1 LKLDINFH
9 KKDICIW
16 IGGLILIS
24 LVITAGSIPF
34 MDLLPPGE
42 SSKEVLVSPSR
53 EHILGTNDVGQ
64 DIFSR
69 LLYGL
74 RVSIFTS
81 LSVGL
86 AATLIAGFLG
96 SMAALTGGAF
106 DRFILRL
113 CDVFL
118 ALPEFII
125 CLLIASYIRPNV
137 ITLILIISLLNW
149 QGPLKVIRSQVV
161 ICKENLSV
169 YTARTFGANKIH
181 ILRKHIIPEILPLL
195 ISTFIR
201 NARVAVFMEASLSYL
216 GLVDPKTISWGKIMG
231 NAMAFTYLDVWK
243 WWLLPVGVV
252 LSLFLLSLSYIG
264 YYMENKRNVYLEE
277 IES

>member
-1 LKLDINFH
+1 MKLI
-9 KKDICIW
+9 KKDIFIW
-16 IGGLILIS
+16 IGVLILIS
-24 LVITAGSIPF
+24 FVIIAIIVPF
-34 MDLLPPGE
+34 VGLISPVD
-42 SSKEVLVSPSR
+42 SSKEVFLLPSK
-53 EHILGTNDVGQ
+53 EHILGTNDIGQ

-81 LSVGL
+81 LSVGVV
-86 AATLIAGFLG
+86 ATFISAFLG
-96 SMAALTGGAF
+96 TMAGLIGGIF
-106 DRFILRL
+106 ERFILRL

-125 CLLIASYIRPNV
+125 CLLVASYIQPNT
-137 ITLILIISLLNW
+137 ITLIFVISLLNW

-161 ICKENLSV
+161 ICKENLSI
-169 YTARTFGANKIH
+169 YAARTFGANKIY
-181 ILRKHIIPEILPLL
+181 ILRRHIFPEIFPLF

-201 NARVAVFMEASLSYL
+201 NARIAVFMEASLSYL
-216 GLVDPKTISWGKIMG
+216 GMVDPKTISFGKMMS

-243 WWLLPVGVV
+243 WWLLPVGLV

-264 YYMENKRNVYLEE
+264 YYMENKRNIHLEE
-277 IES
+277 RKS